1 MTFGAQIDTIQPSL
15 KTIAM
20 ENRNSQLTNFY
31 DKIVLERPR
40 LILLCLLVVI
50 AFLGYKAKDFKLDA
64 STETLIL
71 ETDEDFIY
79 SRIIKSRYGSHDY
92 LLLIYTPE
100 NDLFSDEA
108 LAKLARLRDDLKQLK
123 GVSSVISILEA
134 PLLKSSPKLV
144 GDRGPVD
151 GIQTLESP
159 EIDRRLAKIEF
170 GESPLY
176 RNLLV
181 SPDLKTTALQIK
193 LHTDERFQNMLI
205 RRDMLRIKKA
215 DQPLT
220 ADESAELKKITGQL
234 EKLRETNKKTRHQDI
249 AAIRAIMDNYRR
261 DAELFLGGVSMIAD
275 DMISFIKSDLKVFGI
290 GVLFFLIVTLSI
302 IFRNSRWVLLPMLC
316 CSFSAISMMGLLGM
330 FGWQVTVISSNFISL
345 QLIITM
351 AITIH
356 LIVRYRGLASQNPA
370 TEQRKLIMET
380 VRLMVTPCLY
390 AALTTIAGFASL
402 LLCDL
407 LPVKTFGWM
416 MIAGIMVSLGVTFL
430 LFPAGLMVVFKKPPR
445 PGRARQKSRYS
456 LTSFLAGFTGKHGK
470 TILIASGIVFVISIF
485 GISRLVVENSFID
498 YFKDT
503 TEIYQGLKV
512 IDQKL
517 GGTSPLDVI
526 IDIDQPEASSQI
538 PVSGVAVNGDDD
550 FEEFDEFESKE
561 DDGRYWFT
569 ADKMAKV
576 TKIHDYLDSLPETGK
591 VLSLATM
598 LKIAEDLNDGQ
609 PLDNFQLALLY
620 GELPDKLKSMVL
632 KPYVSVEHDQLRF
645 AVRVR
650 DSEKSLRRDALL
662 KKIKYELINKLG
674 LMEDHI
680 HLTGLLVL
688 YNNMLQSLFESQI
701 LTLGIVVIA
710 LMGMFLILF
719 RSFKIALIAITPNL
733 LAIGAVLGV
742 IGWLNI
748 PLDMMTITI
757 AAISMGIAVDNT
769 IHYIYR
775 FRQEFYVEHDY
786 VKTVFNCHGS
796 IGYAIYY
803 TSVTIIIGFSILS
816 LSNFL
821 PSIYF
826 GLLTGLAMLIALIAS
841 LTLLPQLLIVFRP
854 FGPEVGGHHL

>member
-1 MTFGAQIDTIQPSL
+1 MQ
-15 KTIAM
+15 
-20 ENRNSQLTNFY
+20 NRNSLSTRFY

-71 ETDEDFIY
+71 KTDEDFKY
-79 SRIIKSRYGSHDY
+79 SRIIKSRYGSQDY
-92 LLLIYTPE
+92 LLMIYTPV
-100 NDLFSDEA
+100 NDLFSDET
-108 LAKLARLRDDLKQLK
+108 LAKLARLRDDLRQLK
-123 GVSSVISILEA
+123 GVSSVISILDV
-134 PLLKSSPKLV
+134 PLLKSTPELV
-144 GDRGPVD
+144 GERGPTAD
-151 GIQTLESP
+151 IQTLESP
-159 EIDRRLAKIEF
+159 AVDRRLAKTEF
-170 GESPLY
+170 SKSPLY
-176 RNLLV
+176 MNQLV

-193 LHTDERFQNMLI
+193 LHADERFQDMLT
-205 RRDMLRIKKA
+205 RRDLLRIKKD

-220 ADESAELKKITGQL
+220 AAESAELKKITEQL
-234 EKLRETNKKTRHQDI
+234 QELREKNKKSRHRDI
-249 AAIRAIMDNYRR
+249 AEIRAIMDNYRQ
-261 DAELFLGGVSMIAD
+261 DAKLFLGGVSMIAD

-316 CSFSAISMMGLLGM
+316 CTFSAISMMGLLGL

-356 LIVRYRGLASQNPA
+356 LIVRYRGLASQNPDA
-370 TEQRKLIMET
+370 DQRDLILDT

-390 AALTTIAGFASL
+390 AALTTIAGFGSL

-416 MIAGIMVSLGVTFL
+416 MIAGIIVSLGVTFL
-430 LFPAGLMVVFKKPPR
+430 LFPAGLMVVYKKPPVTR
-445 PGRARQKSRYS
+445 QARRKSSYS
-456 LTSFLAGFTGKHGK
+456 LTSFLAGFTTTHGK
-470 TILIASGIVFVISIF
+470 AILVSSAIVLVISIL

-526 IDIDQPEASSQI
+526 IDFDQPEASPQT
-538 PVSGVAVNGDDD
+538 PVSGVDAKSDDD
-550 FEEFDEFESKE
+550 LEEFDEFESKK

-576 TKIHDYLDSLPETGK
+576 TEIHDYLDSLPETGK
-591 VLSLATM
+591 VMSLATM
-598 LKIAEDLNDGQ
+598 LKIAEDLNNGQ
-609 PLDNFQLALLY
+609 ALDNFQLALLY
-620 GELPDKLKSMVL
+620 SELPEEMKTLVL
-632 KPYVSVEHDQLRF
+632 KPYVSVEHNQLRF
-645 AVRVR
+645 AVRVK

-662 KKIKYELINKLG
+662 KQIKYELINKLG
-674 LMEDHI
+674 LKEDHI

-688 YNNMLQSLFESQI
+688 YNNMLQSLFGSQI
-701 LTLGIVVIA
+701 LTLGLVVIA
-710 LMGMFLILF
+710 LMVMFLILF
-719 RSFKIALIAITPNL
+719 RSVKIALIAITPNL

-775 FRQEFYVEHDY
+775 FRQEFSVEHDY
-786 VKTVFNCHGS
+786 VKTVFNCHAS

-803 TSVTIIIGFSILS
+803 TSVTIIIGFSILA

-854 FGPEVGGHHL
+854 FGSEVGERRG

>member
-1 MTFGAQIDTIQPSL
+1 MGYLQAWRLAPIICSGRIVTRL
-15 KTIAM
+15 
-20 ENRNSQLTNFY
+20 LTRFY
-31 DKIVLERPR
+31 DKIILERPR

-71 ETDEDFIY
+71 ATDEDFIY

-92 LLLIYTPE
+92 LLMIYTPV

-108 LAKLARLRDDLKQLK
+108 LAQLTRLRDDLRQLK
-123 GVSSVISILEA
+123 GVSSVLSILDA
-134 PLLKSSPKLV
+134 PLLESSPEPVKDLV
-144 GDRGPVD
+144 A
-151 GIQTLESP
+151 GIRTLESP
-159 EIDRRLAKIEF
+159 TVDRRLAKIEF
-170 GESPLY
+170 SKSPLY
-176 RNLLV
+176 QNLLI
-181 SPDLKTTALQIK
+181 SPDLKTTALQIE
-193 LHTDERFQNMLI
+193 LRTDEHFQDLVT
-205 RRDMLRIKKA
+205 RRDLLRIKQA
-215 DQPLT
+215 DEPLT
-220 ADESAELKKITGQL
+220 ATESAELKTITKQL
-234 EKLRETNKKTRHQDI
+234 EKLREKNKKIRHQDI
-249 AAIRAIMDNYRR
+249 VKIRAIMDNYRP

-290 GVLFFLIVTLSI
+290 GVLFFLIVTLTI
-302 IFRNSRWVLLPMLC
+302 IFRNPRWVLLPILC

-330 FGWQVTVISSNFISL
+330 FGWPVTVISSNFISL

-356 LIVRYRGLASQNPA
+356 LIVRYRDLASNNPQA
-370 TEQRKLIMET
+370 GQRKLVLDT

-390 AALTTIAGFASL
+390 AALTTIAGFGSL
-402 LLCDL
+402 LFCDL

-416 MIAGIMVSLGVTFL
+416 VIAGIIVSLAVTFL
-430 LFPAGLMVVFKKPPR
+430 LFPAGLMLVHKEPP
-445 PGRARQKSRYS
+445 RARQAKRRSSYS
-456 LTSFLAGFTGKHGK
+456 LTSLLAGFTGTHGR
-470 TILIASGIVFVISIF
+470 TILVTSGIIFAVSII

-503 TEIYQGLKV
+503 TEIYQGLKI

-517 GGTSPLDVI
+517 GGTTPLDVI
-526 IDIDQPEASSQI
+526 IEVDEPTTSSQVPAPGI
-538 PVSGVAVNGDDD
+538 DAKSGDQFD
-550 FEEFDEFESKE
+550 EFDEFDESRNTE
-561 DDGRYWFT
+561 DDERYWFT
-569 ADKMAKV
+569 ADKMARII
-576 TKIHDYLDSLPETGK
+576 KIHDYLDSLPETGK

-598 LKIAEDLNDGQ
+598 LKIAEDLNNGQ

-620 GELPDKLKSMVL
+620 GELPEKFKAMVL
-632 KPYVSVEHDQLRF
+632 KPYVSVKDNQVRY
-645 AVRVR
+645 AIRVR
-650 DSEKSLRRDALL
+650 DSEKSLRRNELL
-662 KKIKYELINKLG
+662 KKIKYDLIHKLG
-674 LMEDHI
+674 LKENHV

-701 LTLGIVVIA
+701 LTLGIVVAA

-719 RSFKIALIAITPNL
+719 RSFKIALIALAPNL

-775 FRQEFYVEHDY
+775 FKQEYSVERNY
-786 VKTVFNCHGS
+786 VKTVFHCHGS
-796 IGYAIYY
+796 IGYAMYY

-841 LTLLPQLLIVFRP
+841 LTLLPQLLIVFKP
-854 FGPEVGGHHL
+854 FGPESR